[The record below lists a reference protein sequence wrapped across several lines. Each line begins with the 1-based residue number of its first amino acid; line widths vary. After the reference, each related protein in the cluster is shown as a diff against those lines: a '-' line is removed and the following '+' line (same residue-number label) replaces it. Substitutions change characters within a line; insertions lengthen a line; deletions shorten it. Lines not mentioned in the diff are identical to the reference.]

1 MDNHGNENGAAKS
14 PNGNS
19 SVSHAGQNGGELEQV
34 RTLKEL
40 DQALGQ
46 VIQEMDEALRETD
59 RAVDAAEE
67 ILSA

>member
-1 MDNHGNENGAAKS
+1 MTNA
-14 PNGNS
+14 
-19 SVSHAGQNGGELEQV
+19 EQTATEQAEV

-46 VIQEMDEALRETD
+46 VLHEMDEAMQETD

-67 ILSA
+67 LLRA